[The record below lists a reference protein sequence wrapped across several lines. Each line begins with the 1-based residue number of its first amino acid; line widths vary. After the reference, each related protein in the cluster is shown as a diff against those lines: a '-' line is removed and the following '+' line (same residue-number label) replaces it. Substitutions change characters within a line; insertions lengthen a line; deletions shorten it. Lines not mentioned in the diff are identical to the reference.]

1 MKNFLILGGTGKTGR
16 RIASRLTA
24 AGHEVRTASRSGG
37 RDAGPNAGHE
47 AARTVSDVHLDL
59 DNPATHAPA
68 LSGITAAYLV
78 EPSLDAG
85 DKNPPRMAALVEA
98 AVAAGVSRLVL
109 LSAPGAE
116 HEHHP
121 LHTTEQAVRDSG
133 LEWTVLH
140 PGWFSQNFSED
151 FWLPAVRSGTLAL
164 PAGEGRVPFIDAEDI
179 ADVAVA
185 ALTGDRHA
193 GQVYELT
200 GPRALG
206 FGEAAGLIAGASGRP
221 LEYRDIT
228 PEAFIDQQ
236 LAHGVSQKTAERMSA
251 LVASGSTGAFEAL
264 ADGVER
270 ALGRAPRRFEDFVV
284 AAAATGCW
292 S

>member
-1 MKNFLILGGTGKTGR
+1 VKNFLILGGTGKTGR

-24 AGHEVRTASRSGG
+24 AGHEVRTAGRNGG
-37 RDAGPNAGHE
+37 
-47 AARTVSDVHLDL
+47 DVRLDL
-59 DNPATHAPA
+59 DDPATHAPA
-68 LSGITAAYLV
+68 LAAITAAYLL
-78 EPSLDAG
+78 EPGSVGG
-85 DKNPPRMAALVEA
+85 DNNPPRIAALVDA

-109 LSAPGAE
+109 LSAPGADS
-116 HEHHP
+116 EHHP
-121 LHTTEQAVRDSG
+121 LHGTEQAVRRSG
-133 LEWTVLH
+133 LEWTVVR
-140 PGWFSQNFSED
+140 PGWFAQNFSED

-164 PAGEGRVPFIDAEDI
+164 PGGEGRIPFIDAEDI

-185 ALTGDRHA
+185 ALTEDRHA

-206 FGEAAGLIAGASGRP
+206 FGEAAELIAAASGRP
-221 LEYRDIT
+221 LRYVAVTTEAYRD
-228 PEAFIDQQ
+228 QQ
-236 LAHGVSQKTAERMSA
+236 IANGVPPKAAERMA
-251 LVASGSTGAFEAL
+251 NLVAMGSTGALEGL
-264 ADGVER
+264 TDGVEK

>member
-1 MKNFLILGGTGKTGR
+1 VKNFLILGGTGKTGR

-24 AGHEVRTASRSGG
+24 AGHEVRTAGRGG
-37 RDAGPNAGHE
+37 G
-47 AARTVSDVHLDL
+47 DVHLDL
-59 DNPATHAPA
+59 DDPATHAPA
-68 LSGITAAYLV
+68 LADITAAYLL
-78 EPSLDAG
+78 EPGSISG
-85 DKNPPRMAALVEA
+85 DNNPPRIAALVDA

-109 LSAPGAE
+109 LSAPGADS
-116 HEHHP
+116 EHHP
-121 LHTTEQAVRDSG
+121 LHGTEQAVRGSG
-133 LEWTVLH
+133 LEWTVLR
-140 PGWFSQNFSED
+140 PSWFSQNFSED

-185 ALTGDRHA
+185 GLTEDRHA

-206 FGEAAGLIAGASGRP
+206 FGEAAELIAAASGVP
-221 LEYRDIT
+221 LRYLAIT
-228 PEAFIDQQ
+228 PEAFVEQQ
-236 LAHGVSQKTAERMSA
+236 LSHGVPQRVAERMA
-251 LVASGSTGAFEAL
+251 NLVAMGSTGAFEGL
-264 ADGVER
+264 TDGVEK

>member
-24 AGHEVRTASRSGG
+24 AGHEVRTASRTGG
-37 RDAGPNAGHE
+37 
-47 AARTVSDVHLDL
+47 DVRLDL
-59 DNPATHAPA
+59 DDPATHAPA
-68 LSGITAAYLV
+68 LAGISAAYLL
-78 EPSLDAG
+78 EPGSIG
-85 DKNPPRMAALVEA
+85 GNNGRMAGLVDA

-109 LSAPGAE
+109 LSAPGADS
-116 HEHHP
+116 EHHP
-121 LHTTEQAVRDSG
+121 LHATEQSVRGSG
-133 LEWTVLH
+133 LEWTVLR
-140 PGWFSQNFSED
+140 PGWFAQNFSED

-164 PAGEGRVPFIDAEDI
+164 PAGEGRVPFVDAEDI

-185 ALTGDRHA
+185 ALTEDRHA

-200 GPRALG
+200 GPRALS
-206 FGEAAGLIAGASGRP
+206 FGEAAELIAEASGKP
-221 LEYRDIT
+221 LQYLDVT
-228 PEAFIDQQ
+228 PEAFVQQQ
-236 LAHGVSQKTAERMSA
+236 LAHGVSREAAERMA
-251 LVASGSTGAFEAL
+251 DLVVRGSTGAFEAL

-270 ALGRAPRRFEDFVV
+270 ALGRPPRRFEDFVV

>member
-1 MKNFLILGGTGKTGR
+1 VNSFLILGGTGKTGR

-24 AGHEVRTASRSGG
+24 AGHEVRTAGRTGG
-37 RDAGPNAGHE
+37 
-47 AARTVSDVHLDL
+47 DVRLDL
-59 DNPATHAPA
+59 DDPATHAPA
-68 LSGITAAYLV
+68 LTGITAAYLL
-78 EPSLDAG
+78 EPGSIEG
-85 DKNPPRMAALVEA
+85 DNNLPRIAALADA
-98 AVAAGVSRLVL
+98 AVSAGVRRLVL
-109 LSAPGAE
+109 LSAPGADS
-116 HEHHP
+116 EHHP
-121 LHTTEQAVRDSG
+121 LHATEQAVRGSG
-133 LEWTVLH
+133 LEWTVLR
-140 PGWFSQNFSED
+140 PGWFAQNFSED

-206 FGEAAGLIAGASGRP
+206 FGEAAELIAAASGRP
-221 LEYRDIT
+221 LRYVAVTPEDYRD
-228 PEAFIDQQ
+228 QQ
-236 LAHGVSQKTAERMSA
+236 IANGVPPKAAERMA
-251 LVASGSTGAFEAL
+251 HLVAMGSTGALEGL
-264 ADGVER
+264 SDGVEK
-270 ALGRAPRRFEDFVV
+270 ALGRAPRRFEDFAA